1 MYDTHTEFV
10 FQIECR
16 LDTPPSGSRWASRDA
31 GAPAQTREGAKE
43 EGWADLGSCG
53 TWRVKSL
60 VEFAQANE
68 TRDSGQP
75 KLSYVGLKQLAI

>member
-1 MYDTHTEFV
+1 MPFS
-10 FQIECR
+10 
-16 LDTPPSGSRWASRDA
+16 TPPNESGCASLDA
-31 GAPAQTREGAKE
+31 GAHAQAREGVQE